1 MGPDWH
7 FEGRRRLVW
16 MHDRVKPN
24 GYIEFGAEGVL
35 RTSLCP
41 GGRGTWELRATG
53 EMVLTFGK
61 CYHLVFLLDAVQGRA
76 TPSVRAT
83 RACYEGRLSAPGQK
97 DWPRN
102 ERRLGYAIIMCFSW
116 MRSKGLTT

>member
-61 CYHLVFLLDAVQGRA
+61 CYHLVFLLDAVQGQPPLFELQERVMKDGSPPRGRR
-76 TPSVRAT
+76 TGPAT
-83 RACYEGRLSAPGQK
+83 RGGLDMQSSCVSLGCGRRA
-97 DWPRN
+97 
-102 ERRLGYAIIMCFSW
+102 
-116 MRSKGLTT
+116 